1 MRIFAS
7 DKVSAFMKK
16 MGMDEG
22 ESIEHAWVTKAIE
35 NAQKKVEGHNF
46 DIRKHLLD
54 YDDVANEQ
62 RKFIYSQRDDF
73 LNEDKR
79 LDIVNYIID
88 DVFTKLINS
97 YISEEENDIEEFNE
111 ILKRDFNIEIDISSI
126 IRNSD
131 KEDAIEK
138 FIKEIHGQFESV
150 ISNVPDE
157 IYIQIIKDIYIN
169 IADKNWIE
177 HIQSM
182 EFLRQGIGLRSYAQK
197 IQSRNIKEKH
207 LICFR

>member
-1 MRIFAS
+1 MNLEELIINSGVDQEGKEILAHQRFYLSLEDNLMRIFAS

-88 DVFTKLINS
+88 DVFTKLITS
-97 YISEEENDIEEFNE
+97 YISEEENNIEEFNE
-111 ILKRDFNIEIDISSI
+111 I
-126 IRNSD
+126 
-131 KEDAIEK
+131 
-138 FIKEIHGQFESV
+138 
-150 ISNVPDE
+150 
-157 IYIQIIKDIYIN
+157 
-169 IADKNWIE
+169 
-177 HIQSM
+177 
-182 EFLRQGIGLRSYAQK
+182 
-197 IQSRNIKEKH
+197 
-207 LICFR
+207 